1 LDSNYF
7 QIITKF
13 FTYSSIQAKII
24 ATIVAFILFFVI
36 RRLILKVVYRTTEE
50 VKTRYQWHKITS
62 YISFT
67 LISIIIANIWLEG
80 IESIATYLGLV
91 SAGIAIALK
100 EPLTNFTGWLYII
113 WRSPF
118 DVGDRIQLGKEAGD
132 VIDTNLFNFTLMEI
146 GNWVDADDH
155 TGRLIH
161 VPNGIIFTETLANY
175 GKGFKYIWN
184 EIPVLITFE
193 SDWEKAKKILLKIV
207 SENSKIQ
214 TKSAEKKFDE
224 ATKKFMFRKPDL
236 EPTVITKVE
245 ASGVEL
251 TLRYLC
257 RPILRR
263 DTEHKLWED
272 ILLSFKNHNDI
283 DFAYPTERRYN
294 NYIESKTAVKN
305 ETN

>member
-1 LDSNYF
+1 MDSSYLHIF
-7 QIITKF
+7 TKF

-24 ATIVAFILFFVI
+24 ATVLAFILFFVI
-36 RRLILKVVYRTTEE
+36 KKVILRIVYRVTEE

-118 DVGDRIQLGKEAGD
+118 DVGDRIELGGQSGD
-132 VIDTNLFNFTLMEI
+132 VIDTSLFSFTLMEI

-161 VPNGIIFTETLANY
+161 IPNGLIFTATLANY

-193 SDWEKAKKILLKIV
+193 SDWKKAKKILTDIV
-207 SENSKIQ
+207 VNNSKIE
-214 TKSAEKKFDE
+214 TKSAEKKVDE
-224 ATKKFMFRKPDL
+224 ATKRFMIRKPNLD
-236 EPTVITKVE
+236 PTVITKVE

-257 RPILRR
+257 RPRYRR
-263 DTEHKLWED
+263 DTEHKIWEE
-272 ILLSFKNHNDI
+272 ILKGFENHADI
-283 DFAYPTERRYN
+283 DYAYPTERRFN
-294 NYIESKTAVKN
+294 NDKESKVVKN
-305 ETN
+305 NS